1 MPPEFPEQPR
11 VARVKKMSQQNP
23 FGGTIIHLTPAEV
36 HQGMADGRIVLVDV
50 REPNEIQADS
60 IPGAIAMPMSE
71 FDPHA
76 LPNGE
81 GKRVV
86 FSCRSGQRSQKAA
99 AIAQAHGLALEEHMA
114 GGIIAWHEAGFPVK
128 HG

>member
-1 MPPEFPEQPR
+1 
-11 VARVKKMSQQNP
+11 MSQQNP

-36 HQGMADGRIVLVDV
+36 RQGMADGQIVLVDV
-50 REPNEIQADS
+50 REPNEIEAES
-60 IPGAIAMPMSE
+60 IPGAVAMPLSV
-71 FDPHA
+71 FDAAA
-76 LPNGE
+76 LPDAE

-99 AIAQAHGLALEEHMA
+99 AAAQARGLALEEHMA
-114 GGIIAWHEAGFPVK
+114 GGIIAWREAGFPVE